1 MAEKNLG
8 TPILLCVAALVMNLF
23 GALIVEVFDLPLYLD
38 TSGTIFIA
46 ALGGY
51 IPGIAVGFFTNLT
64 KSFVEPS
71 EMYFCSVSVAVA
83 IITTFFARKG
93 MYRKFWDAMLL
104 VPMLTFVTGT
114 CDLLIEGFLK
124 VSDILDP
131 VMEYDLNFAEN
142 FLFEF
147 VDKALSIALA
157 YVLLKFVPPP
167 VKNFFRHL
175 GHKQA
180 PLSEDMKR
188 VADERSYLA
197 SSLRT
202 KMIAILTLSS
212 LLLSFSVALISY
224 LLFKGAAIDERIKTV
239 DGMIAVAINDIN
251 PYRVDDYLK
260 LGRVAN
266 GYRATEE
273 KLYAIKNSSL
283 DVKFLYV
290 YRVLEDGC
298 HVVFDMD
305 TATYDADPPGTVV
318 ELEDA
323 LLKYRD
329 DLLAG
334 RPIPPVITDNE
345 YGYLLTL
352 YKPLYDAAGKCQCY
366 VAIDFSMDI
375 LHEYTRTFVIK
386 LIALFLGC
394 FVFIYA
400 IGLAFIENNIILP
413 VNTMAYCAKNFSYDS
428 ATAREKYFERLKG
441 LKIHTGDEIENL
453 YSALLRTTENILNY
467 LEHLQRAKVR
477 VADMQVKVAE
487 MDEIAYKDSL
497 TGVQNKAAYDRVI
510 AVLDEKISDGDA
522 KFCIVMVDVNYLKR
536 VNDTYGHERGNEYL
550 INACRLVCAI
560 FGEEHVY
567 RIGGDEF
574 VVVIDGEKSSLIKY
588 FAAQFKFEMERK
600 NSNYALKPWEKVSA
614 AVGVATYNPALD
626 KTADS
631 VFKRADAFMYENK
644 LAMKAARTD

>member
-23 GALIVEVFDLPLYLD
+23 GALIVEAFELPLYLD

-157 YVLLKFVPPP
+157 YVLLKFVPPH

-318 ELEDA
+318 ALEDA

-345 YGYLLTL
+345 YGYLLTM
-352 YKPLYDAAGKCQCY
+352 YKPMYDAAGKCQCY

-375 LHEYTRTFVIK
+375 LHEYMRTFVIK

-497 TGVQNKAAYDRVI
+497 TGVQNKAAYDRAI
-510 AVLDEKISDGDA
+510 AELDEKISDGDA

-574 VVVIDGEKSSLIKY
+574 VVVIDGEKSSLIK
-588 FAAQFKFEMERK
+588 
-600 NSNYALKPWEKVSA
+600 
-614 AVGVATYNPALD
+614 
-626 KTADS
+626 
-631 VFKRADAFMYENK
+631 
-644 LAMKAARTD
+644 

>member
-1 MAEKNLG
+1 MAEKNFG
-8 TPILLCVAALVMNLF
+8 KPILLCVAALVMNLF
-23 GALIVEVFDLPLYLD
+23 GALIVEAFDLPLYLD

-64 KSFVEPS
+64 KSFVES
-71 EMYFCSVSVAVA
+71 SDMYFCSVSVAVA
-83 IITTFFARKG
+83 IITTYFARRG

-114 CDLLIEGFLK
+114 CDLMIESFLK

-147 VDKALSIALA
+147 IDKALSISLA
-157 YVLLKFVPPP
+157 FVLLRFVPPHI
-167 VKNFFRHL
+167 KIFFRHL

-180 PLSEDMKR
+180 PLSDDMKR

-224 LLFKGAAIDERIKTV
+224 LLFKGTTIDERIKTA
-239 DGMIAVAINDIN
+239 DGMIAVAISEIN
-251 PYRVDDYLK
+251 PYRIDDFLK
-260 LGRVAN
+260 LGRVAK
-266 GYRATEE
+266 GYRETEE

-290 YRVLEDGC
+290 YRVMKDGC
-298 HVVFDMD
+298 HVVFDLD
-305 TATYDADPPGTVV
+305 TSTYDGDSPGSVV
-318 ELEDA
+318 KLEDA

-366 VAIDFSMDI
+366 VAVDFSMDI

-428 ATAREKYFERLKG
+428 AAAREKYFDRLKG

-497 TGVQNKAAYDRVI
+497 TGIQNKAAYDRI
-510 AVLDEKISDGDA
+510 ITALDEKISAGNA
-522 KFCIVMVDVNYLKR
+522 RFCIVMVDVNFLKR
-536 VNDTYGHERGNEYL
+536 INDTYGHECGNEYL
-550 INACRLVCAI
+550 INACRLVCAV
-560 FGEEHVY
+560 FGTEHVY

-574 VVVIDGEKSSLIKY
+574 VVILEGDKASLIKY

-600 NSNYALKPWEKVSA
+600 NSNDALQPWEKISA
-614 AVGVATYNPALD
+614 AVGIAVYEAGVD
-626 KTADS
+626 ADAEN
-631 VFKRADAFMYENK
+631 VFKRADALMYENK
-644 LAMKAARTD
+644 LAMKAARTA